1 MFAVSRI
8 GLRIFSAY
16 LFCIGS
22 FAMAEPAGEKAQTLI
37 NTFKFPETAILAEA
51 MLCEE
56 LAARLGSEKHAYWR
70 DKVDEETAMML
81 SEETAKYIAESV
93 PPVPGARRTPCP
105 ATSSHRGSYP
115 GHTHGDTLD

>member
-93 PPVPGARRTPCP
+93 PPAVDLAIIRNDKEQLAANIRQCG
-105 ATSSHRGSYP
+105 
-115 GHTHGDTLD
+115 L